1 MQLLLQ
7 WVVNAVALLVVAALF
22 KNIRLNGFGSA
33 LVAALVIGVLNVF
46 LGTVLHFLALPVTFL
61 TLGLFAL
68 AINAFL
74 FWLAGRLLA
83 GFRVDGCFSAFF
95 GAIVY
100 SILTTVMTN
109 LLFPAV

>member
-22 KNIRLNGFGSA
+22 KNVKLKGFGSA
-33 LVAALVIGVLNVF
+33 LLAALVIGVLNVF
-46 LGTVLHFLALPVTFL
+46 LGTILHFLALPVTFL

-68 AINAFL
+68 VINAFL
-74 FWLAGRLLA
+74 FWLAGSVLP
-83 GFRVDGCFSAFF
+83 GFEVDGCFSAFF

-100 SILTTVMTN
+100 SILTTILSN
-109 LLFPAV
+109 FLFAAH